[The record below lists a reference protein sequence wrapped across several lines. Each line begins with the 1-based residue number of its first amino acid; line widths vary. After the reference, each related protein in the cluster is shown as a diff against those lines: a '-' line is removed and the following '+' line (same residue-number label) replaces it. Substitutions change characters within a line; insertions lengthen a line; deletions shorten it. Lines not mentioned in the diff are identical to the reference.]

1 MEGGHCVHRVYLPHL
16 YVMSMVAQKYKNI
29 IDPGPYFQPV
39 PFLDGSSDLDRLT
52 MNVMISR
59 IELS

>member
-16 YVMSMVAQKYKNI
+16 YVMSTVAQKYKNI

-39 PFLDGSSDLDRLT
+39 PFLDGSSDLD
-52 MNVMISR
+52 
-59 IELS
+59 